1 MINNHKIHLIG
12 VPGSPYTRKML
23 ALLRFRH
30 INHLVTWGQP
40 LNILKKN
47 NIEPPKPVL
56 LPVCLFEGDEGVIAK
71 CDSTPIIRAVENDF
85 TERSVIPSNPVLS
98 FLNYLIEDFAD
109 EWVTKYMFHYR
120 WHFKK
125 DINNAGDWLPFLY
138 GTNTDQETYSTLR
151 DYIVDAQTSRLWV
164 VGSNE
169 TTAPIIEASYLR
181 ILGIL
186 EKILAKQSF
195 LFGDRPSS
203 ADFGI
208 FGQLTQLVNVDP
220 TSRALAEKQSM
231 RTVAWVDLMEDLSGI
246 SDNTPWMKPESVQPI
261 LNDLLIEIGKTYVP
275 AMLANAEA
283 ISANQDTWS
292 NQICGSDWSQKTFP
306 YQAKCLN
313 WVREEFNRLNQEDKD
328 LAVSLLK
335 NTGCEN
341 LFKE

>member
-1 MINNHKIHLIG
+1 MTNNHKIHLIG

-71 CDSTPIIRAVENDF
+71 CDSTPIIRDLENDF

-138 GTNTDQETYSTLR
+138 GTNVDQETYSTLR
-151 DYIVDAQTSRLWV
+151 NYIVDAQTSRLWV

-169 TTAPIIEASYLR
+169 ITAPIIEASYLR

-186 EKILAKQSF
+186 ERILAKQSF

-203 ADFGI
+203 ADFAI

-246 SDNTPWMKPESVQPI
+246 SDNTQWMKPESVQPI

-313 WVREEFNRLNQEDKD
+313 WVREEFNLLNQEDKD
-328 LAVSLLK
+328 LTMTLLK